1 MAGLTTEFLNR
12 LACVCTLGHQYVRII
27 LAHGDIA
34 TEILRLSETQ
44 STDLIV
50 LAWRGIWE
58 APRAATMK
66 GILREAQCPTMVV
79 RT

>member
-1 MAGLTTEFLNR
+1 MAIPR
-12 LACVCTLGHQYVRII
+12 A
-27 LAHGDIA
+27 
-34 TEILRLSETQ
+34 EILRLSEKQ

-58 APRAATMK
+58 APRAATLK
-66 GILREAQCPTMVV
+66 DILREAHCPIMVV

>member
-1 MAGLTTEFLNR
+1 
-12 LACVCTLGHQYVRII
+12 V
-27 LAHGDIA
+27 
-34 TEILRLSETQ
+34 LRLSKRQ

-58 APRAATMK
+58 VPRAATLK
-66 GILREAQCPTMVV
+66 DILREAHCPIMVV